1 MKIDKIK
8 VCILELILITFLFFI
23 LFASNIFTR
32 MTIAIII
39 LIYTILI
46 HKNIKLRKTSSIFKK
61 QVTKLMTLLAF
72 IYLGILYLLGLYFG
86 FVKAKVVLSLFAILR
101 FILPISV
108 IIISSEIIRN
118 IFLSQKI
125 VIRMK
130 QKRIDLSPIFTY
142 IAMVLID
149 LIIYTEVYDL
159 TKLDDFLTVTGFVLF
174 ASLSSNLLYN
184 YISKRYG
191 SRGNIIFRLITVLYI
206 YIIPIVPDIY
216 IFFQSFLRMLYPYL
230 IYLIIDKLFSVN
242 DFTISYTDKKKEIVS
257 NTIILTVITLL
268 IMLISCQF
276 KYGILV
282 VGSRSMTGSIN
293 KGDAV
298 IFEKY
303 EHQDIVKGMVI
314 IFDYNN
320 IQTIHRVID
329 IKEVNGEYRYYT
341 KGDANKDRDKGY
353 TTQDKI
359 SGLVK
364 LKIKYI
370 GYPTIWT
377 KQLFS

>member
-8 VCILELILITFLFFI
+8 VCILELILIIFLFFI
-23 LFASNIFTR
+23 LFAPNIFTR
-32 MTIAIII
+32 IIIAIIM
-39 LIYTILI
+39 LIYTIVI
-46 HKNIKLRKTSSIFKK
+46 SKNIKLRKASSIYKK
-61 QVTKLMTLLAF
+61 QVTIIMTCLAF
-72 IYLGILYLLGLYFG
+72 VYLGVLYLLGLYFG
-86 FVKAKVVLSLFAILR
+86 FKKAKIVLSIFAISK
-101 FILPISV
+101 FIIPISM

-118 IFLSQKI
+118 IFLSQRLA
-125 VIRMK
+125 IRIK

-142 IAMVLID
+142 VAMVLID

-159 TKLDDFLTVTGFVLF
+159 TKLDDFLTITGFVLF
-174 ASLSSNLLYN
+174 ASLSSNLLFN
-184 YISKRYG
+184 YLSKRYG
-191 SRGNIIFRLITVLYI
+191 AKGNIIFRLVTVLYI
-206 YIIPIVPDIY
+206 YIIPIVPDVY

-230 IYLIIDKLFSVN
+230 IYLIIDKLFSAN
-242 DFTISYTDKKKEIVS
+242 DFVISYTDKKKDIVG

-303 EHQDIVKGMVI
+303 EEQDIINGMII

-341 KGDANKDRDKGY
+341 KGDANKNKDEGY
-353 TTQDKI
+353 RTKDKI
-359 SGLVK
+359 LGLVK
-364 LKIKYI
+364 LKVKYI